1 MAYLY
6 YDAFAGLAN
15 FTLRLFDFDRCTGMF
30 SNTQVISFTE
40 TSPGL
45 GLAFSSNS
53 KYLYACTARKII
65 QLNTDTSDVAASMDT
80 VAIYDG
86 YAYPYPFLQTSF
98 WTMYLAADGK
108 IYITS
113 GNSVIDMHYINH
125 PDSAGIACD
134 VQQHALP
141 LPCYAWRGNVYH
153 PNYYLGCDTTLGCPC
168 LLTDV
173 NELSPPDFKFRV
185 YPSPVTNG
193 VLHIGYLLPQNE
205 SGMFEVVDVTGKVVL
220 NTHCHHGVMSKV

>member
-1 MAYLY
+1 MH
-6 YDAFAGLAN
+6 
-15 FTLRLFDFDRCTGMF
+15 
-30 SNTQVISFTE
+30 
-40 TSPGL
+40 
-45 GLAFSSNS
+45 
-53 KYLYACTARKII
+53 
-65 QLNTDTSDVAASMDT
+65 
-80 VAIYDG
+80 
-86 YAYPYPFLQTSF
+86 
-98 WTMYLAADGK
+98 LAADGK

-168 LLTDV
+168 LLTDL

-185 YPSPVTNG
+185 YP
-193 VLHIGYLLPQNE
+193 E
-205 SGMFEVVDVTGKVVL
+205 SGNKWGIAYWLVATSEWKRYV
-220 NTHCHHGVMSKV
+220 